1 MTTYQGPDAG
11 IANGNPFLA
20 TQVEDSFDRFA
31 ESVNAVDDTNFPT
44 DNTLTYRSVHPGA
57 LTQTFGESQ
66 VIYEEPACWVAIGR
80 GGAAGSKPT
89 DYSLGSSENLYTVD
103 GCSTRVVVSR
113 DGVIKVNSFIEVE
126 SIKVSQ
132 EIKEGATTR
141 KIWTAD
147 LDIEFKLKFMEA
159 GETHASA
166 TTLHTVRRRQKVLVW
181 DGGGSAPTGDAAYE
195 AAKGYRRGLSVS
207 LGDDVT
213 VSGADP
219 NGSAYDIFVTV
230 EPTIVAAHAESAAGT
245 SDRALSDADYNGMLF
260 LAHLRSRSRY
270 TSARFFLE

>member
-66 VIYEEPACWVAIGR
+66 VIHQEPACWVAIGR
-80 GGAAGSKPT
+80 GGAAGEKPT

-113 DGVIKVNSFIEVE
+113 DGVIKVNSFIEIE

-132 EIKEGATTR
+132 EILDGATPR
-141 KIWTAD
+141 KIHTVD

-181 DGGGSAPTGDAAYE
+181 DGSAVNDAAYE

-230 EPTIVAAHAESAAGT
+230 EPTIVAAKAAT
-245 SDRALSDADYNGMLF
+245 SGVLSDLGISSANYNGYLF

>member
-1 MTTYQGPDAG
+1 MTTYQGPHAG

-20 TQVEDSFDRFA
+20 NQVENSFDRFA

-44 DNTLTYRSVHPGA
+44 DNTLTYRSIHPGA
-57 LTQTFGESQ
+57 LTQAFGESQ
-66 VIYEEPACWVAIGR
+66 VVHQEPACWVAIGR
-80 GGAAGSKPT
+80 GGTTKTT

-113 DGVIKVNSFIEVE
+113 DGVIKVNSFIEIE

-132 EIKEGATTR
+132 EILEGTTTR
-141 KIWTAD
+141 DILTVD

-166 TTLHTVRRRQKVLVW
+166 TTLHTVRRRQKVRVW
-181 DGGGSAPTGDAAYE
+181 DGVAATPDAAYE

-207 LGDDVT
+207 LGDDVII
-213 VSGADP
+213 SGADP
-219 NGSAYDIFVTV
+219 NGSAYDLFVTI
-230 EPTIVAAHAESAAGT
+230 EPTIVAANVKIGT
-245 SDRALSDADYNGMLF
+245 ADDQALSHTDYDGMLF

>member
-1 MTTYQGPDAG
+1 MTTYQGPHAG

-20 TQVEDSFDRFA
+20 NQVENSFDRFA

-44 DNTLTYRSVHPGA
+44 NNTLTYRSVHPGA

-66 VIYEEPACWVAIGR
+66 VIYQEPACWVAIGR
-80 GGAAGSKPT
+80 GGTTKTT

-113 DGVIKVNSFIEVE
+113 DGVIKVNSFIEIE

-141 KIWTAD
+141 KIWTVD

-181 DGGGSAPTGDAAYE
+181 DGVTGLAVDVLYE

-213 VSGADP
+213 ISGADP
-219 NGSAYDIFVTV
+219 NGSAYDLFVTI

-245 SDRALSDADYNGMLF
+245 SDRAISNPNYDEMLF

>member
-66 VIYEEPACWVAIGR
+66 VIYQEPACWVAIGR
-80 GGAAGSKPT
+80 GGAAGSKST

-132 EIKEGATTR
+132 EVLDGVNPKEIYTV
-141 KIWTAD
+141 D
-147 LDIEFKLKFMEA
+147 LDIEFKLRFMEA

-181 DGGGSAPTGDAAYE
+181 DGSATLDAAYE

-213 VSGADP
+213 ISGADP
-219 NGSAYDIFVTV
+219 NGSAYDFFVTI
-230 EPTIVAAHAESAAGT
+230 EPTIVAARVKVSHPYP
-245 SDRALSDADYNGMLF
+245 DQILSHTDYDGMLF

>member
-20 TQVEDSFDRFA
+20 TQVEDSFGRFA

-44 DNTLTYRSVHPGA
+44 NNTLTYRSVHPGA
-57 LTQTFGESQ
+57 LTQTFGEGQ

-113 DGVIKVNSFIEVE
+113 DGVIKVNSFIEIE

-132 EIKEGATTR
+132 EVLDGAAKR
-141 KIWTAD
+141 NIWTVD

-159 GETHASA
+159 GKTHASA

-181 DGGGSAPTGDAAYE
+181 DGVTGLAVDVLYE

-213 VSGADP
+213 ISGADP

-230 EPTIVAAHAESAAGT
+230 EPTIVAAKAAT
-245 SDRALSDADYNGMLF
+245 SGVLSDLDISSANYNGYLF